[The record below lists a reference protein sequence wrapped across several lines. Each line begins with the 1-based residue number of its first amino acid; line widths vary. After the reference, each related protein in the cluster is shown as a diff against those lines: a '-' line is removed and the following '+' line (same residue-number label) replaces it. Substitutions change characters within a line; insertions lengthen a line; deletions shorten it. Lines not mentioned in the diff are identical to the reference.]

1 MTVTVDRSVEDFV
14 ATPRQLFI
22 DGQWTDAASGQT
34 FETGSSRK
42 GRKGVALRQEQAA
55 QRHPVSLP
63 AGQTRLLVA
72 RRKEQGH
79 AVRGRL

>member
-1 MTVTVDRSVEDFV
+1 
-14 ATPRQLFI
+14 
-22 DGQWTDAASGQT
+22 
-34 FETGSSRK
+34 
-42 GRKGVALRQEQAA
+42 
-55 QRHPVSLP
+55 VSLP